1 MQNVK
6 WLRPEHFAFEQ
17 SSLDIPD
24 PLPMR
29 LDQVGHK
36 PASSFIMHAL
46 LSELSNQFIRGHES
60 PVKFG
65 IVDTEEQWESVKKIR
80 LQIYSEGSP
89 HLQHLVNATGSDDYD
104 HNSFVFFAS
113 YHNHIIGTVR
123 LNRYPFEVLK
133 FIEEPKL
140 EAYLGLELF
149 DQYLEVSRLAVDS
162 KHGLTGV
169 SNALVIYASLM
180 TACST
185 QYKFYLAYSHPKLK
199 ERVFRF
205 KQHQEML
212 SFQIPERRATDYVL
226 FKGVF
231 WEDFSELITNH
242 GAHLFNALR
251 EQMTFAGSP
260 QL

>member
-6 WLRPEHFAFEQ
+6 VLRPERFAFDQ
-17 SSLDIPD
+17 LNLGMPN

-46 LSELSNQFIRGHES
+46 LSELSNQFIKGHES

-65 IVDTEEQWESVKKIR
+65 IVDSAEQWESVKKIR

-89 HLQHLVNATGSDDYD
+89 HLQYLVNATGSDLYD

-140 EAYLGLELF
+140 ETYLGAGLF

-162 KHGLTGV
+162 KHGL
-169 SNALVIYASLM
+169 A
-180 TACST
+180 
-185 QYKFYLAYSHPKLK
+185 
-199 ERVFRF
+199 
-205 KQHQEML
+205 
-212 SFQIPERRATDYVL
+212 
-226 FKGVF
+226 
-231 WEDFSELITNH
+231 
-242 GAHLFNALR
+242 
-251 EQMTFAGSP
+251 
-260 QL
+260 

>member
-6 WLRPEHFAFEQ
+6 WLRSERFVFDQ
-17 SSLDIPD
+17 SSLDVPD

-36 PASSFIMHAL
+36 PTSSFIMHAL
-46 LSELSNQFIRGHES
+46 LSELSNQFIGGNSS

-65 IVDTEEQWESVKKIR
+65 IVDSAEQWESVKKIR

-89 HLQHLVNATGSDDYD
+89 HLRYLVNEAGSDLYD
-104 HNSFVFFAS
+104 QNSFVFFAS
-113 YHNHIIGTVR
+113 YHNQIIGTVR

-140 EAYLGLELF
+140 ETYLGEELF

-199 ERVFRF
+199 E
-205 KQHQEML
+205 
-212 SFQIPERRATDYVL
+212 
-226 FKGVF
+226 
-231 WEDFSELITNH
+231 
-242 GAHLFNALR
+242 
-251 EQMTFAGSP
+251 
-260 QL
+260 